1 MNTQLLEQ
9 VRQLSV
15 NEQLELLEVLW
26 TGIEERNA
34 IPPPSTAQQD
44 ELARRLADH
53 LAHPDDVV
61 PWSEV
66 RATALDRLGR

>member
-15 NEQLELLEVLW
+15 KEQLELLEALW
-26 TGIEERNA
+26 NGIGEQNA
-34 IPPPSTAQQD
+34 IPAPSMAQQE

-66 RATALDRLGR
+66 RASALDRLGR